1 MSFIENKYFIWYH
14 SVIRNAQTRAL
25 DSTVYTEN
33 HHIIPRSIS
42 GSNSKSNIVK
52 LLARE
57 HFICHLL
64 LPKFTTGGNKK
75 KMERAALMLTVTSG
89 NQQRYKI
96 TNRIYEIIK
105 KNFSLSVKGIAKGP
119 YSESHKEN
127 ISKSKKDKPLSEDHK
142 KALTGIKKGRPWNQ
156 KRIDA
161 GRKVMTPYGVFN
173 SMSEAER
180 ELKLGANCIAY
191 RIKTQPDKYYKI

>member
-1 MSFIENKYFIWYH
+1 MTFIQNKYFNWYNSIIH
-14 SVIRNAQTRAL
+14 CAQARTI
-25 DSTVYTEN
+25 STDMYGEN
-33 HHIIPRSIS
+33 HHIIPRSIG
-42 GSNSKSNIVK
+42 GSNSKHNIVR
-52 LLARE
+52 LFARE

-64 LPKFTTGGNKK
+64 LPKFTSGTEKK
-75 KMERAALMLTVTSG
+75 RMERAALMLTVTSG

-96 TNRIYEIIK
+96 TNRIYELVK
-105 KNFSLSVKGIAKGP
+105 RNFSLSIKGIPRGKRDPSVG
-119 YSESHKEN
+119 KN
-127 ISKSKKDKPLSEDHK
+127 ISIAKKGKPLTEEHK
-142 KALTGIKKGRPWNQ
+142 KALTDIKKGRPWNQ
-156 KRIDA
+156 KRINA